1 MPAVF
6 SYLRL
11 RRNTVPYSC
20 FPQRETLAFVRK
32 RRLQTNKQPVIPNRL
47 PQVRIH
53 PPKFYKG
60 RVSWNS
66 GGRNSARQTVKRP
79 FLKVKLHKREK
90 KSFGQAFLKACRI
103 PKDGVLGR
111 FPQEAES
118 IPSPDDPAPSF
129 CLQNDGLEFPS
140 FYPQL
145 ICVSKQHLFV
155 QFARPYSL
163 FRQAVGRKKFR
174 PFLHWIGTVH
184 LPLNRT
190 DEQSAR
196 MKKQQ

>member
-1 MPAVF
+1 ME
-6 SYLRL
+6 LG
-11 RRNTVPYSC
+11 
-20 FPQRETLAFVRK
+20 RK
-32 RRLQTNKQPVIPNRL
+32 KFRPSDCKKTFFESKTAQKRKEKFWSSFFKSLQDS
-47 PQVRIH
+47 
-53 PPKFYKG
+53 KG
-60 RVSWNS
+60 RSPWPLPAGS
-66 GGRNSARQTVKRP
+66 GIYPFAPRARTKR
-79 FLKVKLHKREK
+79 KKRVRRP
-90 KSFGQAFLKACRI
+90 AA
-103 PKDGVLGR
+103 
-111 FPQEAES
+111 
-118 IPSPDDPAPSF
+118 DDPAPSF